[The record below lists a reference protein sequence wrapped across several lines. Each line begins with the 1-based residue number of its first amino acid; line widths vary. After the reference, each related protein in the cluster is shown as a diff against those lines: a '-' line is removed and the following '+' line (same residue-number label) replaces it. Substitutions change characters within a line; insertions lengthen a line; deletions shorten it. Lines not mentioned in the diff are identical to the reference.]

1 MEGKYY
7 TNERNAQIIIYLL
20 KHYGIR
26 NIIASPGTTNMTFVA
41 SLQHD
46 PFFKMYSCVDERSAA
61 YMACG
66 MAAESGEPVVITCT
80 GATAS
85 RNYYPGLTEAFY
97 RKLPVIAIT
106 STQDPARVGQLCEQV
121 IDRSQ
126 CAKDIV
132 VYSEHIQFIE
142 AKSDEWNVTVK
153 VNKAFHALKKHGGG
167 PIHLNLETRYSRDFS
182 VKELPSTRVIQY
194 VDYKTQMPQL
204 PSGKV
209 AVLVG
214 SHRPMSKE
222 LIAAIDKFCKSTGAV
237 VFCSHTSNYK
247 GAFAVSNTLVAMQD
261 NNSTNLFDI
270 DHAIH
275 IGEVSGGDS
284 QLDRVGHKARTV
296 WRVSEDGEIRDYFKS
311 LTAVFE
317 MNEESFF
324 NYYANISDGRN
335 DKIDIEA
342 LHEEYETVY
351 NQFPELPFSNMWI
364 GKQTIGRLPEGS
376 VLHLGILNTIR
387 SWNVF
392 TLPKSIICFSNTG
405 GFGIDGNV
413 SSLIGAS
420 LASPNKLFFGIV
432 GDLAFFYDLN
442 SMGNRHVGANV
453 RIMLINNGR
462 GVEFRN
468 PYHPCFPFGEEADP
482 YMAAAGHFGNK
493 SPELI
498 KHFAADLGYEYL
510 SASNKEEFEKVID
523 RFITSSITEHPII
536 FECFTDVE
544 DEKEALWTTHHI
556 VSDPSIIAKQKA
568 KSAIK
573 SVLGDKGVSVIKSII
588 GKK

>member
-182 VKELPSTRVIQY
+182 VKELPPARVIHY
-194 VDYKTQMPQL
+194 YDYKSQMPEL
-204 PSGKV
+204 PKGQG
-209 AVLVG
+209 AVFIG
-214 SHRPMSKE
+214 SHQPMSSKLTE
-222 LIAAIDKFCKSTGAV
+222 AIDSFCEATGSV

-247 GAFAVSNTLVAMQD
+247 GKYAVSNSLVAVQD
-261 NNSTNLFDI
+261 DYISPLFSVDYL
-270 DHAIH
+270 IH
-275 IGEVSGGDS
+275 IGEVSGGDYQLGRLRSS
-284 QLDRVGHKARTV
+284 QQ
-296 WRVSEDGEIRDYFKS
+296 WRVNEDGDLRDHFQG

-317 MNEESFF
+317 MPEDYFFQHYASTSSQVSESNLLQLLRNE
-324 NYYANISDGRN
+324 Y
-335 DKIDIEA
+335 IE
-342 LHEEYETVY
+342 VSKK
-351 NQFPELPFSNMWI
+351 FPEVPFSNIWVCQQVAP
-364 GKQTIGRLPEGS
+364 KLPDGS
-376 VLHLGILNTIR
+376 VLHLGILNSLR
-387 SWNVF
+387 SMNF
-392 TLPKSIICFSNTG
+392 FEIPKTVTCFSNTG
-405 GFGIDGNV
+405 GFGIDGDI
-413 SSLIGAS
+413 SSMIGAS
-420 LASPNKLFFGIV
+420 LAHPDKLYFCVV
-432 GDLAFFYDLN
+432 GDLAFFYDMN
-442 SMGNRHVGANV
+442 SIGNRHVGPNLRLIV
-453 RIMLINNGR
+453 INNGM
-462 GVEFRN
+462 GAEFRRYTHLAYILGDEAK
-468 PYHPCFPFGEEADP
+468 PYV
-482 YMAAAGHFGNK
+482 AAAGHFGNK
-493 SPELI
+493 SHQLLRHYAE
-498 KHFAADLGYEYL
+498 DLGFEYL
-510 SASNKEEFEKVID
+510 TASSKDEFISELD
-523 RFITSSITEHPII
+523 HFITTDFNNRSMLFEIFTTDINENDALYALSHII
-536 FECFTDVE
+536 S
-544 DEKEALWTTHHI
+544 DENQ
-556 VSDPSIIAKQKA
+556 IIKRKA
-568 KSAIK
+568 KDAIK
-573 SVLGDKGVSVIKSII
+573 NVIGDKGVSVIKSII